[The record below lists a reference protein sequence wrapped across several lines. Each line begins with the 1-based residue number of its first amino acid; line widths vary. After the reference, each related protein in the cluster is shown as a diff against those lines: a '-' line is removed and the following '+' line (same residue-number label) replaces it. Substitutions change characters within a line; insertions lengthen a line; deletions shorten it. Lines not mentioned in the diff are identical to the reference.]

1 MLKNVFVCIFFI
13 FFIFAAIVSSGI
25 AKNEIRNANL
35 TAFQNANSDS
45 LNDRSNLQ
53 KENTSRILSELF
65 ADYLLIKNSL
75 SKNDSSTA
83 QTQALQFLE
92 KVQSRSDTI
101 DKSTVPRNWELF
113 MRYAPEARSRIAAS
127 SSLTEQRF
135 FFGILSNYIIELVK
149 SYGMKNKTIYILQ
162 CSDKSILGAGKWLSD
177 FNDGKNPFL
186 GPGNEN
192 CIKVIES
199 KMY

>member
-1 MLKNVFVCIFFI
+1 MLKIVLVSIFSFL
-13 FFIFAAIVSSGI
+13 IVAVNISGGS
-25 AKNEIRNANL
+25 AKDKIINANL
-35 TAFQNANSDS
+35 QDFQSGNSDS
-45 LNDRSNLQ
+45 SNDKSNLQ

-75 SKNDSSTA
+75 SKNDSATA

-92 KVQSRSDTI
+92 KVQSKSDTI

-135 FFGILSNYIIELVK
+135 FFGILSNYIIDLVK

-162 CSDKSILGAGKWLSD
+162 CSDKSILGSGKWLSD